1 MEGSEIYILAKINRP
16 LVTLFLPL
24 KEGSQSKKSNCE
36 KNVEKQDE
44 KKRTKINCWTVT
56 LFLPTSQLDEDFLRT
71 MALVMPSV
79 GVGVDGR
86 KKGLK
91 PRSKE
96 LFLLS
101 SLALL
106 TFSFHLLSSHG
117 GAQPFVVSLEPAL
130 VVVFSL
136 VIFSNKTKHAD

>member
-1 MEGSEIYILAKINRP
+1 MEGSEIYILGKINRP

-44 KKRTKINCWTVT
+44 KNRTKINCWTVT

-79 GVGVDGR
+79 GVGGR
-86 KKGLK
+86 PEKRIEAKIQ
-91 PRSKE
+91 
-96 LFLLS
+96 
-101 SLALL
+101 
-106 TFSFHLLSSHG
+106 
-117 GAQPFVVSLEPAL
+117 GAFL
-130 VVVFSL
+130 VVLLGLVDFFFSSSKFSRRSPTFKVSWYPLNLPWWLFSL
-136 VIFSNKTKHAD
+136 W